1 MSHPGPSKLSFQFP
15 SKDSAT
21 LIPFDQREKKIE
33 KLIKIVMVP
42 IQHKKH
48 LISLRGS
55 VHIYKDQTF
64 GVFIDYFTI
73 SHKCSVEILH

>member
-1 MSHPGPSKLSFQFP
+1 MSHPGPSKLSFQLP

-42 IQHKKH
+42 IQHKKTFDFIKGKCTH
-48 LISLRGS
+48 LQRSDFWS
-55 VHIYKDQTF
+55 FH
-64 GVFIDYFTI
+64 
-73 SHKCSVEILH
+73 